1 MNNTGKPLTFTQE
14 LALEKYLY
22 IMQELISKPEQQHNP
37 EVMQTLEQVSS
48 EVSEFMT
55 AEELDTLENASLLPP
70 EPTTQET
77 LDLGSVLLPLGWK
90 ADLLEV
96 SDFETVLDSKRGYIS
111 FSGIIAA
118 REDGDDEEDD

>member
-1 MNNTGKPLTFTQE
+1 
-14 LALEKYLY
+14 
-22 IMQELISKPEQQHNP
+22 MQELISKPEQQHNP

-55 AEELDTLENASLLPP
+55 PEELDILENASLQAA

-77 LDLGSVLLPLGWK
+77 LDLGSVLLPMGWK

-96 SDFETVLDSKRGYIS
+96 SDVETVIDLKRGYIS
-111 FSGIIAA
+111 FSCIIAA
-118 REDGDDEEDD
+118 REDSDDEEDG